1 MKKVVVVCIILL
13 IIFLLIALFL
23 PVLVKSDSSDLIF
36 DFQIGNTKAV
46 IHAGYL
52 MCREAPATLPA
63 AIDLNVAP
71 FIAKGTV
78 YVGIRDAE
86 KLFVASVKWDSKTK
100 TVVVVIPSGII
111 SKIET
116 KLIYTIASRKV
127 ICNRKEFVI
136 ETPAFIQNG
145 RCVVPLSLMQILG
158 AKETIWIA
166 DPLGVRFIFSPF

>member
-23 PVLVKSDSSDLIF
+23 PVLVKGDSSDLIF
-36 DFQIGNTKAV
+36 DFQIGNKQAT
-46 IHAGYL
+46 IIGYPTHL
-52 MCREAPATLPA
+52 ASIPA

-86 KLFVASVKWDSKTK
+86 KLFAASVKWDSKTK